1 MSPKCRNLNYFD
13 KTHAMKKIIFSLIPM
28 SLAFLFS
35 STAALAATANFNDP
49 LGQNMSNV
57 TGIMV
62 NAQSYLNAVAA
73 TIAMIFIIIGSA
85 MYIVAAFGNKNTAAL
100 GKTMIMYA
108 IGGFAI
114 VVGAPVIYKEI
125 MNILQGNPANVASAS
140 PMAKILLGGLKG
152 FLVLV
157 GLYAIISFLIG
168 GIAYFLAWGDE
179 TRVERAKKILK
190 YALIG
195 SIIAIGAMV
204 IARQILQLLG
214 G

>member
-1 MSPKCRNLNYFD
+1 
-13 KTHAMKKIIFSLIPM
+13 MKKIILSPISI
-28 SLAFLFS
+28 SLAFFFS
-35 STAALAATANFNDP
+35 SKAALAATASFNDP

-62 NAQSYLNAVAA
+62 NAQSYLNYVAA
-73 TIAMIFIIIGSA
+73 TIAMIFILIGSA

-100 GKTMIMYA
+100 GKTMMMYA
-108 IGGFAI
+108 VGGFAI

-125 MNILQGNPANVASAS
+125 MYLIGGYPGNIVSTS
-140 PMAKILLGGLKG
+140 PMSKILLGSLRG

-179 TRVERAKKILK
+179 ARVERAKKILK

-195 SIIAIGAMV
+195 AIIAIGAMV
-204 IARQILQLLG
+204 IARQILRLLG